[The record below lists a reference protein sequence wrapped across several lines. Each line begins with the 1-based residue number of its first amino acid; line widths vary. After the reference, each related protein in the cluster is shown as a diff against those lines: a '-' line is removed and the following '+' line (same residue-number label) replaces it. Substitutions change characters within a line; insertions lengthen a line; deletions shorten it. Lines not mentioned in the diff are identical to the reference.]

1 MAIYRVEV
9 KSGKKGTCVEH
20 SRYDARSGKKYED
33 REDLLAF
40 EFDNLPE
47 WSRDKPQDFWRAADK
62 YERTNAAAYREWIV
76 VLPNELED
84 EKNLELS
91 RKIAQAIAGDRPWQL
106 AMHRPDGKL
115 SGDPNPHVHVMT
127 SDRAPDG
134 IPRPAEQYFSR
145 YNAAH
150 PEKGGCRKLS
160 GGKTRQQ
167 MREDLITVRKKIADL
182 ENEALAQAGV
192 EARVDH
198 RSLRDQGIDRVPGR
212 HLGPARVKR
221 IMRGE
226 QQDGVAPTTDEKST
240 WQ

>member
-9 KSGKKGTCVEH
+9 KSGKKGTCAEH

-40 EFDNLPE
+40 EFDNFPE
-47 WSRDKPQDFWRAADK
+47 WSRGRPHDFWKAADK
-62 YERTNAAAYREWIV
+62 YERNNAAAYREWIV
-76 VLPNELED
+76 VLPNELNE
-84 EKNLELS
+84 EKNLNLS
-91 RKIAQAIAGDRPWQL
+91 RKIAQTIAGDRPWQL
-106 AMHRPDGKL
+106 AMHLPAGKL

-145 YNAAH
+145 YNPTH

-167 MREDLITVRKKIADL
+167 MREDLIAVRKRIVDL
-182 ENEALAQAGV
+182 ENDALAEAGLDV
-192 EARVDH
+192 HVDH
-198 RSLRDQGIDRVPGR
+198 RSLRDQGIDRLPGK

-221 IMRGE
+221 MTQSE
-226 QQDGVAPTTDEKST
+226 QRECIVST
-240 WQ
+240 KADKPKRQ

>member
-47 WSRDKPQDFWRAADK
+47 WSQGKPQDFWKAADK
-62 YERTNAAAYREWIV
+62 YERSNAAAYREWIV
-76 VLPNELED
+76 VLPNELD
-84 EKNLELS
+84 EKKNLDLS
-91 RKIAQAIAGDRPWQL
+91 RKIAKAIAGDRPWQL
-106 AMHRPDGKL
+106 AMHRPEGKL
-115 SGDPNPHVHVMT
+115 SGEPNPHVHVMT

-134 IPRPAEQYFSR
+134 IPRPAEQYFCR
-145 YNAAH
+145 YNPTH

-167 MREDLITVRKKIADL
+167 MREDLIAVRKKIADL
-182 ENEALAQAGV
+182 ENEALAEAGV
-192 EARVDH
+192 DARVDY
-198 RSLRDQGIDRVPGR
+198 RSLRDQGIDRHPGK

-221 IMRGE
+221 ITRGE
-226 QQDGVAPTTDEKST
+226 RKD
-240 WQ
+240 

>member
-40 EFDNLPE
+40 EFDNFPE
-47 WSRDKPQDFWRAADK
+47 WSQGGPHDFWKAADK
-62 YERTNAAAYREWIV
+62 YERNNAAAYREWIV
-76 VLPNELED
+76 VLPSELD
-84 EKNLELS
+84 EGKNLNLS
-91 RKIAQAIAGDRPWQL
+91 RKIAQTIAGDRPWQL
-106 AMHRPDGKL
+106 AVHRPQEKL

-127 SDRAPDG
+127 SDRASDG

-145 YNAAH
+145 YNPTH

-167 MREDLITVRKKIADL
+167 MREDLIAVRKRIADL
-182 ENEALAQAGV
+182 ENEALAEAGLDV
-192 EARVDH
+192 HVDH
-198 RSLRDQGIDRVPGR
+198 RSLRDQGIDRLPGK

-221 IMRGE
+221 MTRGE
-226 QQDGVAPTTDEKST
+226 QRECIESAKADNPRPQ
-240 WQ
+240 